1 MEAKPFQILLT
12 NDDGIQSPGIWAAAE
27 ALAEVGQV
35 WVIAPREQSTSA
47 GRSHPYVSDGIIS
60 PYKKMINGREVQGY
74 AVGASPAQVVHYA
87 VREILPQKPDLL
99 VSGINYGCNTGFD
112 ITRSGTIGAALEGA
126 NYGIRSLAVSVE
138 TTAEMAYSHSDTV
151 DFAVSAVFTARF
163 ARILL
168 STSFE
173 EDARVLKVEVPVDAT
188 PETPW
193 EIARLSPQ
201 SLYLPDIP
209 NRSDWSRPHKFAW
222 HMEKDFSIFPEGSD
236 THTVFV
242 KRHVAVTPLSLDLT
256 ARVDLSKFEQK
267 LRQA

>member
-1 MEAKPFQILLT
+1 MEAKAFQILLT

-27 ALAEVGQV
+27 ALAEIGQV

-47 GRSHPYVSDGIIS
+47 GRSHPYASDGIVNS
-60 PYKKMINGREVQGY
+60 VTKAINGREVQGY

-87 VREILPQKPDLL
+87 VREIMPHKPDLV

-151 DFAVSAVFTARF
+151 DFGVSAVFTARF
-163 ARILL
+163 AQMLL
-168 STSFE
+168 SASFE
-173 EDARVLKVEVPVDAT
+173 EDVHVLKVEVPIDAT

-193 EIARLSPQ
+193 EIARLSRR

-209 NRSDWSRPHKFAW
+209 NREDWSQPHKFAW
-222 HMEKDFSIFPEGSD
+222 HMETDLSVFPEGSD

-256 ARVDLSKFEQK
+256 SRVDLTKFEQ
-267 LRQA
+267 RFRED